1 MINHCLKSL
10 YTFLLLVYFTCQ
22 VRYLSFKNRSQEK
35 NDFLIGKIVGFLECR
50 TGSIGI
56 LFPIGF
62 FKNQI
67 FILKS
72 NRNS

>member
-50 TGSIGI
+50 TGSIG
-56 LFPIGF
+56 F

-72 NRNS
+72 NRNC